1 MQSVRLVAGAIA
13 RLSRQQST
21 SAAAS
26 SAKTVATGAH
36 SRRMKYPY
44 TASAKIAQFPYKFHF
59 QKFWLIRYFFCGG
72 LVLYM
77 VFMVYPI
84 NKAVNS
90 PQAVAAHRELMRK
103 QAEEHQHH

>member
-21 SAAAS
+21 AAAS
-26 SAKTVATGAH
+26 PAKAVGAGAH

-44 TASAKIAQFPYKFHF
+44 TASAKIAQFPYKWHF
-59 QKFWLIRYFFCGG
+59 QHFWLVRYFFCGG
-72 LVLYM
+72 LVIYM

-90 PQAVAAHRELMRK
+90 PQAVAAHKELMRK
-103 QAEEHQHH
+103 QAEEHHHH